1 MPKLPRAVW
10 ILVLAMAINTTGSSF
25 LWPFNTLYIHEY
37 LGESMTKAGMALF
50 VNSALAIVGNY
61 IGGKAFDRL
70 GGKRTLVISVV
81 GLVLASVGLWMFHQT
96 FTGYVLMLG
105 LIGFVGGMVF
115 PTIYAL
121 TGVIW
126 PEGGRRAFNAIY
138 VAQNVGVALG
148 TAISGQI
155 AAIDIQFIFIANL
168 VLYLLFALV
177 LLVGLNWIQ
186 VNSLKRQ
193 TTTSGAEEREPLSR
207 ASVRTMLY
215 VSIGYALLWFVYVQ
229 WQGTFAVHTKSLG
242 VTISEYSILWTI
254 NGALIVFAQPLLT
267 PVLRWF
273 GDDLKRQLLTG
284 TGIFLLSYLIVPFA
298 GGFKMFLVAMI
309 ILTIGEMFIWPAV
322 PAMAARLAPIGKEG
336 EFQGYVNIAASA
348 GRMISPTVGG
358 LIYDV
363 SGMNAV
369 FLTLIGLII
378 VAGFTFMRAVPKKVQ
393 P

>member
-1 MPKLPRAVW
+1 MPKLPKAVW

-61 IGGKAFDRL
+61 LGGKAFDRL
-70 GGKRTLVISVV
+70 GGKKTLVISVI
-81 GLVLASVGLWMFHQT
+81 GLVLSSVGLLLFHQT
-96 FTGYVLMLG
+96 YLGYVTMLG

-115 PTIYAL
+115 PTIYAM

-138 VAQNVGVALG
+138 VSQNVGVALG
-148 TAISGQI
+148 TAVSGQI
-155 AAIDIQFIFIANL
+155 AAFSIQYIFIANL
-168 VLYLLFALV
+168 VLYIAFAIILF
-177 LLVGLNWIQ
+177 VGLSWIQ
-186 VNSLKRQ
+186 APTRMHAAHDGIE
-193 TTTSGAEEREPLSR
+193 TTRTPLARGA
-207 ASVRTMLY
+207 ARTMLL

-267 PVLRWF
+267 PILRWF
-273 GDDLKRQLLTG
+273 GDDLKRQLMTG

-363 SGMNAV
+363 SGMSAV
-369 FLTLIGLII
+369 FLTLIGLILL
-378 VAGFTFMRAVPKKVQ
+378 AGVVFLRAIPKITS
-393 P
+393 

>member
-1 MPKLPRAVW
+1 MPKLPKAVW

-61 IGGKAFDRL
+61 LGGKAFDRL
-70 GGKRTLVISVV
+70 GGKKTLVISVI
-81 GLVLASVGLWMFHQT
+81 GLVLSSVGLLLFHQT
-96 FTGYVLMLG
+96 YLGYVAMLG

-115 PTIYAL
+115 PTIYAM

-148 TAISGQI
+148 TAVSGQI
-155 AAIDIQFIFIANL
+155 AAFSIQYIFIANL
-168 VLYLLFALV
+168 VLYIAFAIILF
-177 LLVGLNWIQ
+177 VGLSWIQ
-186 VNSLKRQ
+186 APVRMHAAHDEIE
-193 TTTSGAEEREPLSR
+193 TTRTPLARGA
-207 ASVRTMLY
+207 ARTMLL

-267 PVLRWF
+267 PILRWF
-273 GDDLKRQLLTG
+273 GDDLKRQLMTG

-358 LIYDV
+358 LIYDL
-363 SGMNAV
+363 SGMSAV
-369 FLTLIGLII
+369 FLTLIGLILL
-378 VAGFTFMRAVPKKVQ
+378 AGVVFLRAIPKITS
-393 P
+393 

>member
-1 MPKLPRAVW
+1 
-10 ILVLAMAINTTGSSF
+10 
-25 LWPFNTLYIHEY
+25 
-37 LGESMTKAGMALF
+37 MTKAGMALF

-61 IGGKAFDRL
+61 LGGKAFDRL
-70 GGKRTLVISVV
+70 GGKKTLVISVI
-81 GLVLASVGLWMFHQT
+81 GLVLSSVGLLLFHQT
-96 FTGYVLMLG
+96 YLGYVAMLG

-115 PTIYAL
+115 PTIYAM

-148 TAISGQI
+148 TAVSGQI
-155 AAIDIQFIFIANL
+155 AAFSIQYIFIANL
-168 VLYLLFALV
+168 VLYIAFAIILF
-177 LLVGLNWIQ
+177 VGLSWIQ
-186 VNSLKRQ
+186 APARMNAAHDEIE
-193 TTTSGAEEREPLSR
+193 TTRTPLARGA
-207 ASVRTMLY
+207 ARTMLL

-267 PVLRWF
+267 PILRWF
-273 GDDLKRQLLTG
+273 GDDLKRQLMTG

-358 LIYDV
+358 LIYDL
-363 SGMNAV
+363 SGMSAV
-369 FLTLIGLII
+369 FLTLIGLILL
-378 VAGFTFMRAVPKKVQ
+378 AGVVFLRAIPKITS
-393 P
+393 

>member
-1 MPKLPRAVW
+1 MPKLPKAVW

-61 IGGKAFDRL
+61 LGGKAFDRL
-70 GGKRTLVISVV
+70 GGKKTLVISVI
-81 GLVLASVGLWMFHQT
+81 GLVLSSVGLLLFHQT
-96 FTGYVLMLG
+96 YIGYVAMLG

-115 PTIYAL
+115 PTIYAM

-148 TAISGQI
+148 TAVSGQI
-155 AAIDIQFIFIANL
+155 AAFSIQYIFIANL
-168 VLYLLFALV
+168 VLYIVFAIILF
-177 LLVGLNWIQ
+177 VGLSWIQ
-186 VNSLKRQ
+186 APAWMHAAHDEIE
-193 TTTSGAEEREPLSR
+193 TTRTPLSR
-207 ASVRTMLY
+207 GSARTMLL

-267 PVLRWF
+267 PILRWF
-273 GDDLKRQLLTG
+273 GDDLKRQLMTG

-358 LIYDV
+358 LIYDL
-363 SGMNAV
+363 SGMSAV
-369 FLTLIGLII
+369 FLTLIGLILL
-378 VAGFTFMRAVPKKVQ
+378 AGVVFLRAIPKTTS
-393 P
+393 

>member
-1 MPKLPRAVW
+1 MPKLPKAVW

-61 IGGKAFDRL
+61 LGGKAFDRL
-70 GGKRTLVISVV
+70 GGKKTLVISVI
-81 GLVLASVGLWMFHQT
+81 GLVLSSVGLLLFHQT
-96 FTGYVLMLG
+96 YVGYVAMLG

-115 PTIYAL
+115 PTIYAM

-148 TAISGQI
+148 TAVSGQI
-155 AAIDIQFIFIANL
+155 AAFSIQYIFIANL
-168 VLYLLFALV
+168 VLYIAFAIILFI
-177 LLVGLNWIQ
+177 GLSWIHAP
-186 VNSLKRQ
+186 SRMH
-193 TTTSGAEEREPLSR
+193 TTHDETETTRTPLARGA
-207 ASVRTMLY
+207 ARTMLL

-267 PVLRWF
+267 PILRWF
-273 GDDLKRQLLTG
+273 GDDLKRQLMTG
-284 TGIFLLSYLIVPFA
+284 TGIFLLSYLIVPFT

-358 LIYDV
+358 LIYDL
-363 SGMNAV
+363 SGMSAV
-369 FLTLIGLII
+369 FLTLIGLILL
-378 VAGFTFMRAVPKKVQ
+378 AGVVFLRAIPKIT

>member
-1 MPKLPRAVW
+1 MPKLPKAVW

-61 IGGKAFDRL
+61 LGGKAFDRL
-70 GGKRTLVISVV
+70 GGKKTLVISVI
-81 GLVLASVGLWMFHQT
+81 GLVLSSVGLLLFHQT
-96 FTGYVLMLG
+96 YVGYVAMLG

-115 PTIYAL
+115 PTIYAM

-148 TAISGQI
+148 TAVSGQI
-155 AAIDIQFIFIANL
+155 AAFSIQYIFIANL
-168 VLYLLFALV
+168 VLYIAFAIILFI
-177 LLVGLNWIQ
+177 GLSWI
-186 VNSLKRQ
+186 KAPARMH
-193 TTTSGAEEREPLSR
+193 TTPDETETTRTPLARGA
-207 ASVRTMLY
+207 ARTMLL

-267 PVLRWF
+267 PILRWF
-273 GDDLKRQLLTG
+273 GDDLKRQLMTG

-358 LIYDV
+358 LIYDL
-363 SGMNAV
+363 SGMSAV
-369 FLTLIGLII
+369 FLTLIGLILL
-378 VAGFTFMRAVPKKVQ
+378 AGVVFLRAIPKITS
-393 P
+393 

>member
-1 MPKLPRAVW
+1 MPKLPKAVW

-61 IGGKAFDRL
+61 LGGKAFDRL
-70 GGKRTLVISVV
+70 GGKKTLVISVI
-81 GLVLASVGLWMFHQT
+81 GLVLSSVGLLLFHQT
-96 FTGYVLMLG
+96 YLGYVAMLG

-115 PTIYAL
+115 PTIYAM

-148 TAISGQI
+148 TAVSGQI
-155 AAIDIQFIFIANL
+155 AAFSIQYIFIANL
-168 VLYLLFALV
+168 VLYIAFAIILF
-177 LLVGLNWIQ
+177 VGLSWIQ
-186 VNSLKRQ
+186 SPARMHAVHDEIE
-193 TTTSGAEEREPLSR
+193 TTRTPLARGA
-207 ASVRTMLY
+207 ARTMLL

-267 PVLRWF
+267 PILRWF
-273 GDDLKRQLLTG
+273 GDDLKRQLMTG

-358 LIYDV
+358 LIYDL
-363 SGMNAV
+363 SGMSAV
-369 FLTLIGLII
+369 FLTLIGLILL
-378 VAGFTFMRAVPKKVQ
+378 AGVVFLRAIPKITS
-393 P
+393 

>member
-1 MPKLPRAVW
+1 MPKLPKAVW

-61 IGGKAFDRL
+61 LGGKAFDRL
-70 GGKRTLVISVV
+70 GGKKTLVISVI
-81 GLVLASVGLWMFHQT
+81 GLVLSSVGLLLFHQT
-96 FTGYVLMLG
+96 YLGYVAMLG

-115 PTIYAL
+115 PTIYAM

-148 TAISGQI
+148 TAVSGQI
-155 AAIDIQFIFIANL
+155 AAFSIQYIFIANL
-168 VLYLLFALV
+168 VLYIAFAIILF
-177 LLVGLNWIQ
+177 VGLSWIQ
-186 VNSLKRQ
+186 APARMNAAHDEIE
-193 TTTSGAEEREPLSR
+193 TTRTPLARGA
-207 ASVRTMLY
+207 ARTMLL

-267 PVLRWF
+267 PILRWF
-273 GDDLKRQLLTG
+273 GDDLKRQLMTG

-358 LIYDV
+358 LIYDL
-363 SGMNAV
+363 SGMSAV
-369 FLTLIGLII
+369 FLTLIGLILL
-378 VAGFTFMRAVPKKVQ
+378 AGVVFLRAIPKITS
-393 P
+393 

>member
-1 MPKLPRAVW
+1 MPKLPKAVW

-61 IGGKAFDRL
+61 LGGKAFDRL
-70 GGKRTLVISVV
+70 GGKKTLVISVI
-81 GLVLASVGLWMFHQT
+81 GLVLSSVGLLLFHQT
-96 FTGYVLMLG
+96 YVGYVAMLG

-115 PTIYAL
+115 PTIYAM

-148 TAISGQI
+148 TAVSGQI
-155 AAIDIQFIFIANL
+155 VAFSIQYIFIANL
-168 VLYLLFALV
+168 VLYIAFAIILFI
-177 LLVGLNWIQ
+177 GLSWIQ
-186 VNSLKRQ
+186 APARMH
-193 TTTSGAEEREPLSR
+193 TTHGETETTRTPLARGA
-207 ASVRTMLY
+207 ARTMLL

-267 PVLRWF
+267 PILRWF
-273 GDDLKRQLLTG
+273 GDDLKRQLMTG

-336 EFQGYVNIAASA
+336 EFQGYVNIVASA

-358 LIYDV
+358 LIYDL
-363 SGMNAV
+363 SGMSAV
-369 FLTLIGLII
+369 FLTLIGLILL
-378 VAGFTFMRAVPKKVQ
+378 AGVVFLRAIPKITS
-393 P
+393 

>member
-1 MPKLPRAVW
+1 MPKLPKAVW

-61 IGGKAFDRL
+61 LGGKAFDRL
-70 GGKRTLVISVV
+70 GGKKTLVISVI
-81 GLVLASVGLWMFHQT
+81 GLVLSSIGLLLFHQT
-96 FTGYVLMLG
+96 YLGYVAMLG

-115 PTIYAL
+115 PTIYAM

-148 TAISGQI
+148 TAVSGQI
-155 AAIDIQFIFIANL
+155 AAFSIQYIFIANL
-168 VLYLLFALV
+168 VLYIAFAIILF
-177 LLVGLNWIQ
+177 VGLSWIQ
-186 VNSLKRQ
+186 APARMHAAHDEIE
-193 TTTSGAEEREPLSR
+193 TTRTPLARGA
-207 ASVRTMLY
+207 ARTMLL

-267 PVLRWF
+267 PILRWF
-273 GDDLKRQLLTG
+273 GDDLKRQLMTG

-358 LIYDV
+358 LIYDL
-363 SGMNAV
+363 SGMSAV
-369 FLTLIGLII
+369 FLTLIGLILL
-378 VAGFTFMRAVPKKVQ
+378 AGVVFLRAIPKITS
-393 P
+393 

>member
-1 MPKLPRAVW
+1 MPKLPKAVW

-61 IGGKAFDRL
+61 LGGKAFDRL
-70 GGKRTLVISVV
+70 GGKKTLVISVI
-81 GLVLASVGLWMFHQT
+81 GLVLSSVGLLLFHQT
-96 FTGYVLMLG
+96 YLGYVAMLG

-115 PTIYAL
+115 PTIYAM

-148 TAISGQI
+148 TAVSGQI
-155 AAIDIQFIFIANL
+155 AAFSIQYIFIANL
-168 VLYLLFALV
+168 VLYIAFAIILF
-177 LLVGLNWIQ
+177 VGLSWIQ
-186 VNSLKRQ
+186 APARMHATHDEIE
-193 TTTSGAEEREPLSR
+193 TTRTPLARGA
-207 ASVRTMLY
+207 ARTMLL

-267 PVLRWF
+267 PILRWF
-273 GDDLKRQLLTG
+273 GDDLKRQLMTG

-363 SGMNAV
+363 SGMSAV
-369 FLTLIGLII
+369 FLTLIGLILL
-378 VAGFTFMRAVPKKVQ
+378 AGVVFLRAIPKITS
-393 P
+393 

>member
-1 MPKLPRAVW
+1 MPKLPKAVW

-61 IGGKAFDRL
+61 LGGKAFDRL
-70 GGKRTLVISVV
+70 GGKKTLVISVI
-81 GLVLASVGLWMFHQT
+81 GLVLSSVGLLLFHQT
-96 FTGYVLMLG
+96 YLGYVAMLG

-115 PTIYAL
+115 PTIYAM

-148 TAISGQI
+148 TAVSGQI
-155 AAIDIQFIFIANL
+155 AAFSIQYIFIANL
-168 VLYLLFALV
+168 VLYIAFAIILF
-177 LLVGLNWIQ
+177 VGLSWIQ
-186 VNSLKRQ
+186 APARMHEAHDEIK
-193 TTTSGAEEREPLSR
+193 TTRTPLARGA
-207 ASVRTMLY
+207 ARTMLL

-267 PVLRWF
+267 PILRWF
-273 GDDLKRQLLTG
+273 GDDLKRQLMTG

-358 LIYDV
+358 LIYDL
-363 SGMNAV
+363 SGMSAV
-369 FLTLIGLII
+369 FLTLIGLILL
-378 VAGFTFMRAVPKKVQ
+378 AGVVFLRAIPKITS
-393 P
+393 

>member
-1 MPKLPRAVW
+1 MPKLPKAVW

-37 LGESMTKAGMALF
+37 LGESMTKAGKALF

-61 IGGKAFDRL
+61 LGGKAFDRL
-70 GGKRTLVISVV
+70 GGKKTLVISVI
-81 GLVLASVGLWMFHQT
+81 GLVLSSVGLLLFHQT
-96 FTGYVLMLG
+96 YLGYVAMLG

-115 PTIYAL
+115 PTIYAM

-148 TAISGQI
+148 TAVSGQI
-155 AAIDIQFIFIANL
+155 AAFSIQYIFIANL
-168 VLYLLFALV
+168 VLYIAFAIILF
-177 LLVGLNWIQ
+177 VGLSWIQ
-186 VNSLKRQ
+186 SPARMHAAHDEIE
-193 TTTSGAEEREPLSR
+193 TTRTPLARGA
-207 ASVRTMLY
+207 ARTMLL

-267 PVLRWF
+267 PILRWF
-273 GDDLKRQLLTG
+273 GDDLKRQLMTG

-358 LIYDV
+358 LIYDL
-363 SGMNAV
+363 SGMSAV
-369 FLTLIGLII
+369 FLTLIGLILL
-378 VAGFTFMRAVPKKVQ
+378 AGVVFLRAIPKITS
-393 P
+393 

>member
-1 MPKLPRAVW
+1 MPKLPKAVW

-61 IGGKAFDRL
+61 LGGKAFDRL
-70 GGKRTLVISVV
+70 GGKKTLVISVI
-81 GLVLASVGLWMFHQT
+81 GLVLSSIGLLLFHQT
-96 FTGYVLMLG
+96 YLGYVAMLG

-115 PTIYAL
+115 PTIYAM

-148 TAISGQI
+148 TAVSGQI
-155 AAIDIQFIFIANL
+155 AAFSIQYIFIANL
-168 VLYLLFALV
+168 VLYIAFAIILF
-177 LLVGLNWIQ
+177 VGLSWIQ
-186 VNSLKRQ
+186 APARMHATHDEIE
-193 TTTSGAEEREPLSR
+193 TTRTPLSR
-207 ASVRTMLY
+207 GSARTMLL

-273 GDDLKRQLLTG
+273 GDDLKRQLMTG

-358 LIYDV
+358 LIYDL
-363 SGMNAV
+363 SGMSAV
-369 FLTLIGLII
+369 FLTLIGLILL
-378 VAGFTFMRAVPKKVQ
+378 AGVVFFRAIPKITS
-393 P
+393 

>member
-1 MPKLPRAVW
+1 
-10 ILVLAMAINTTGSSF
+10 
-25 LWPFNTLYIHEY
+25 
-37 LGESMTKAGMALF
+37 MTKAGMALF

-61 IGGKAFDRL
+61 LGGKAFDRL
-70 GGKRTLVISVV
+70 GGKKTLVISVI
-81 GLVLASVGLWMFHQT
+81 GLVLSSVGLLLFHQT
-96 FTGYVLMLG
+96 YIGYVAMLG

-115 PTIYAL
+115 PTIYAM

-148 TAISGQI
+148 TAVSGQI
-155 AAIDIQFIFIANL
+155 AAFSIQYIFIANL
-168 VLYLLFALV
+168 VLYIAFAIILF
-177 LLVGLNWIQ
+177 VGLSWIQ
-186 VNSLKRQ
+186 APARMHAAHDEIE
-193 TTTSGAEEREPLSR
+193 TTRTPLARGA
-207 ASVRTMLY
+207 ARTMLL

-267 PVLRWF
+267 PILRWF
-273 GDDLKRQLLTG
+273 GDDLKRQLMTG

-298 GGFKMFLVAMI
+298 GGFKMFLVTMI

-358 LIYDV
+358 LIYDL
-363 SGMNAV
+363 SGMSAV
-369 FLTLIGLII
+369 FLTLIGLILL
-378 VAGFTFMRAVPKKVQ
+378 AGVVFLHAIPKITS
-393 P
+393 